1 MRMKSKSNKIF
12 SGLLALVLALTMMI
26 GVIPMSASAAYEN
39 THSNT
44 GNQRID
50 IVEIAKTQIGNT
62 SSSKYGG
69 AKSWCAQFVVWCA
82 RQAGI
87 GEDTI
92 KTTGWACADDLGVPY
107 YDRANH
113 TPKSGDLVFFN
124 WPSTTTTWDHV
135 GIVEYVDSNG
145 TVHTIEGNRTG
156 SNGVAA
162 VRRATYSSNG
172 YSEYS
177 RLSSIRGYGVPNY
190 KGGSATHIHKFTGD
204 RVYQPEHPHRISQR
218 CVDYATCG
226 GFIWLDEYY
235 NDPNCS
241 QCSKCTGYRIEVSNT
256 EVYDSTSF
264 TVTIKPYID
273 GREANDSEIESI
285 MLHVKLPSG
294 GVGDIS
300 YGTNKTK
307 NWCFGGGDDNS
318 KYGKYVFWATV
329 NTKYGSCEGSE
340 SNGAVAVTLKRSDLE
355 SSYSFNETTVYRRIR
370 FVDLNTYLTVKSDN
384 NVVSNQRISSDKSQV
399 WKITKNSDGSHTI
412 TSMENG
418 KVLDVDDAKYCSGVN
433 VLSYTSQNS
442 DNQKWVFRKDK
453 NDLNGSFFICPLKS
467 NSAVLDVYNADKS
480 NGTNVQLW
488 VYNKGPAQKVTFEL
502 PYTVSYN
509 ANGGSGVPSS
519 QKKDHGKALTLSST
533 KPTRSGYTFLGWSTS
548 KTATSPSYSAGGSYN
563 GNADITLYA
572 VWKSNTCSHSYNAG
586 TITTAATCKSTG
598 VRTRTCTLCGATKKE
613 TIAKIP
619 SNHAG
624 GTTVKN
630 AKTATCTA
638 KGYTGDTYCL
648 GCGAITAK
656 GKDVAAKGHS
666 YNSGTITTAATCK
679 STGVRTLTCTVCKA
693 TKTET
698 IARDPSNHAGGT
710 KIKNAKD
717 ATCTSKGYTGDT
729 YCLGCGVTTLKGKDI
744 AAKGH
749 SWSSWQ
755 TVTAPTANAE
765 GLEKRV
771 CSRCSSKETRAIPK
785 LKPVEVTSIELS
797 NNQKSLNIGDT
808 FTLTATLKP
817 NDATNK
823 SVTWSSSDTSVAT
836 VDENGVVTAVSEG
849 TATITA
855 TASNGVKACCTVTV
869 KQKGDS
875 IFKKILNIILFPFT
889 LIIKLI
895 KLIFGK

>member
-1 MRMKSKSNKIF
+1 M
-12 SGLLALVLALTMMI
+12 
-26 GVIPMSASAAYEN
+26 
-39 THSNT
+39 
-44 GNQRID
+44 
-50 IVEIAKTQIGNT
+50 
-62 SSSKYGG
+62 
-69 AKSWCAQFVVWCA
+69 
-82 RQAGI
+82 
-87 GEDTI
+87 
-92 KTTGWACADDLGVPY
+92 
-107 YDRANH
+107 
-113 TPKSGDLVFFN
+113 
-124 WPSTTTTWDHV
+124 
-135 GIVEYVDSNG
+135 
-145 TVHTIEGNRTG
+145 
-156 SNGVAA
+156 
-162 VRRATYSSNG
+162 
-172 YSEYS
+172 
-177 RLSSIRGYGVPNY
+177 
-190 KGGSATHIHKFTGD
+190 
-204 RVYQPEHPHRISQR
+204 
-218 CVDYATCG
+218 
-226 GFIWLDEYY
+226 
-235 NDPNCS
+235 
-241 QCSKCTGYRIEVSNT
+241 
-256 EVYDSTSF
+256 
-264 TVTIKPYID
+264 
-273 GREANDSEIESI
+273 
-285 MLHVKLPSG
+285 
-294 GVGDIS
+294 
-300 YGTNKTK
+300 
-307 NWCFGGGDDNS
+307 
-318 KYGKYVFWATV
+318 
-329 NTKYGSCEGSE
+329 
-340 SNGAVAVTLKRSDLE
+340 
-355 SSYSFNETTVYRRIR
+355 
-370 FVDLNTYLTVKSDN
+370 
-384 NVVSNQRISSDKSQV
+384 
-399 WKITKNSDGSHTI
+399 
-412 TSMENG
+412 
-418 KVLDVDDAKYCSGVN
+418 
-433 VLSYTSQNS
+433 SYTSQNS
-442 DNQKWVFRKDK
+442 DNQKWVFKKDK

-502 PYTVSYN
+502 PYMVSYN

-519 QKKDHGKALTLSST
+519 QKKDHGKALMLSST

-613 TIAKIP
+613 TIAKNP

-679 STGVRTLTCTVCKA
+679 STGVRTRTCTVCKA

-698 IARDPSNHAGGT
+698 IAKNPSNHAGGT